1 MTFSQQLLVILRLWG
16 GRLGWFLVAAM
27 VAVSLLHLPY
37 GVVQTGHQAPPP
49 VGPPRNDPTIPFRVE
64 PLERRQPLATAT
76 WAFAP
81 YSQAVQSY
89 LKNLAT
95 GELSIRTPQ
104 GQEPLLPR
112 IGAAWAASLRT
123 FGSTLGAGFLAGLLL
138 GALSLT
144 SRLGRGLSFTFSVF
158 GLALPD
164 FFLILLGQMLTIWT
178 YRVFEVRLWS
188 VLGAGGE
195 RGWLLPFLVMTI
207 GTAAYAARLTATGM
221 DEVLREDYIRTAR
234 AKGVPEHRVLLGH
247 ALRNAL
253 PRVLNGVPA
262 MISASLSSLIIV
274 EMLTANPGLG
284 AMLMGPG
291 GTEMMATVMIIF
303 CGWFVVMDAIAN
315 SLRLLVSPRLK
326 EVVA

>member
-1 MTFSQQLLVILRLWG
+1 MTLSQQWFVILRLWG
-16 GRLGWFLVAAM
+16 HRLGWFLVAAM

-37 GVVQTGHQAPPP
+37 GVVRIPGEVPPAA
-49 VGPPRNDPTIPFRVE
+49 GPPRDDPTIPFRVE
-64 PLERRQPLATAT
+64 PMEKRQPMAMAT
-76 WAFAP
+76 WAFEP
-81 YSQAVQSY
+81 FGQAVGKY
-89 LKNLAT
+89 LTGLAKGELTMWIGREEAPLMPRIKQAWSASLFTFAATLAT
-95 GELSIRTPQ
+95 G
-104 GQEPLLPR
+104 
-112 IGAAWAASLRT
+112 
-123 FGSTLGAGFLAGLLL
+123 FLVGVVL

-144 SRLGRGLSFTFSVF
+144 SRLGRTISFSFSML

-195 RGWLLPFLVMTI
+195 RGWLLPFLVLSI
-207 GTAAYAARLTATGM
+207 GTAAYAARLAATGM

-274 EMLTANPGLG
+274 EMFTATPGLG
-284 AMLMGPG
+284 AMLMADG
-291 GTEMMATVMIIF
+291 GISATVTVVLIF
-303 CGWFVVMDAIAN
+303 CAWYVVMDSIAHT
-315 SLRLLVSPRLK
+315 LRLLVSPRLK
-326 EVVA
+326 GVAA